1 MSNYKRKTR
10 DTWEIWTNYGYGWE
24 HECTENT
31 WKEAREQLKCYREN
45 TPGSMVRAK
54 KRREKIDDADNVN
67 G

>member
-10 DTWEIWTNYGYGWE
+10 DVWEIWTNYGYWWE
-24 HECTENT
+24 HECTEST
-31 WKEAREQLKCYREN
+31 WKEAREQLKCYRAN
-45 TPGSMVRAK
+45 VRGVAVKAK